1 MRINMTYLSL
11 YKRAMQILL
20 FLLALLYTSINGS
33 AEVICKNDDAPE
45 IHGKIE
51 KGDFSKLLLCLK
63 NFVAQGMP
71 STVQEGKYKLKRIG
85 WVWFNSKGGDVNEA
99 IKIGRFLR
107 ESLADIGVN
116 EQCSSACFLAIVG
129 SVKISAPFA
138 DIGIH
143 RLFLDSATLKQT
155 DVKDYESYY
164 NELKKGARQYCY
176 DMDVP
181 TPVVEKMFSVSS
193 REIYTLT
200 PGEISQLGKHPA
212 YDEWINSKCPDSLVG
227 KEKKDYDLYVS
238 SGFKNVGYSA
248 GYIDHLKQKN
258 AKYEQCEDA
267 VRWEQFKKTVAKYL
281 KK

>member
-1 MRINMTYLSL
+1 MIHPLI
-11 YKRAMQILL
+11 YKTALQVGILL
-20 FLLALLYTSINGS
+20 LMFFCINTSGS
-33 AEVICKNDDAPE
+33 AEVICKNNDAPE

-51 KGDFSKLLLCLK
+51 KGDFSKLLSCLK
-63 NFVAQGMP
+63 NFVAKGMP
-71 STVQEGKYKLKRIG
+71 KTVQEGNYKLKRIG
-85 WVWFNSKGGDVNEA
+85 WVWFNSEGGDINEA

-116 EQCSSACFLAIVG
+116 EKCSSACFLAIVG
-129 SVKISAPFA
+129 AVKISAPFA

-181 TPVVEKMFSVSS
+181 TPIVEKMFSVSS

-248 GYIDHLKQKN
+248 DYINHLKQKN

-267 VRWEQFKKTVAKYL
+267 IRWEQFKKTVAKYL